1 MPTPKAPRTA
11 LRKRLDLTRTLDP
24 SAQVRECVEY
34 LENPQ
39 ILVMEFED
47 SFQTA
52 EIFDNR
58 EESFWAQGQTDLPK
72 RRWVDHV
79 VQRLIES
86 GDIGVALSPPYTFQ
100 YMARQIVPLW
110 SSEGFTYDDATE
122 RRKGVGCIDY
132 VGVIK
137 EEEPR
142 PVMGVIEP
150 EEDVAPYVSF
160 LRAITCLSEVCTDA
174 QMERANRFLFK
185 GAISGRPPIDLHI
198 VGVDRDPTGAD
209 HELVQ
214 LTRDLAHQFAV
225 LLREEGQ
232 FPNLLRN
239 IALLS
244 LRSDGFDGTLLPVW
258 SV

>member
-1 MPTPKAPRTA
+1 MPSSKAPRTA
-11 LRKRLDLTRTLDP
+11 LRKRLDHTRTLDVD
-24 SAQVRECVEY
+24 AQLRECVEY
-34 LENPQ
+34 LENPE
-39 ILVMEFED
+39 ILVLEFED

-52 EIFDNR
+52 ELFDNR
-58 EESFWAQGQTDLPK
+58 EESFWAEGQTDVPK

-86 GDIGVALSPPYTFQ
+86 GDIGVPLSPPYTFQ

-142 PVMGVIEP
+142 PVMGVIQP
-150 EEDVAPYVSF
+150 QEDVAPYVSF
-160 LRAITCLSEVCTDA
+160 LRCITCLSEVCTEA
-174 QMERANRFLFK
+174 QMARANRFLFK

-198 VGVDRDPTGAD
+198 VAVDGDPAGGD

-214 LTRDLAHQFAV
+214 LTRDLAHHFAV
-225 LLREEGQ
+225 LLREEGP
-232 FPNLLRN
+232 FPTLLRN

-244 LRSDGFDGTLLPVW
+244 LRSEDFQGTLQPVW

>member
-1 MPTPKAPRTA
+1 MPGTKAPRTA
-11 LRKRLDLTRTLDP
+11 LRKRLDYTRTLDVDV
-24 SAQVRECVEY
+24 QLRECVEY
-34 LENPQ
+34 LENPE

-52 EIFDNR
+52 ELFDAR
-58 EESFWAQGQTDLPK
+58 EESFWAQGQTDVPK

-79 VQRLIES
+79 VQRLIDS
-86 GDIGVALSPPYTFQ
+86 GDIAVPLSPPYTFQ

-110 SSEGFTYDDATE
+110 SSGGFECDDATE

-132 VGVIK
+132 VGVTK

-150 EEDVAPYVSF
+150 EDDLAPYVSF
-160 LRAITCLSEVCTDA
+160 LRCITCLSEVCSEA
-174 QMERANRFLFK
+174 QMARANRFLFK

-198 VGVDRDPTGAD
+198 VAVDRDPAGAD

-214 LTRDLAHQFAV
+214 LTRDLAHRFTV
-225 LLREEGQ
+225 LLREAEQ
-232 FPNLLRN
+232 FSNLLRN
-239 IALLS
+239 ITLLS
-244 LRSDGFDGTLLPVW
+244 LLSDGFDSTLHPVW